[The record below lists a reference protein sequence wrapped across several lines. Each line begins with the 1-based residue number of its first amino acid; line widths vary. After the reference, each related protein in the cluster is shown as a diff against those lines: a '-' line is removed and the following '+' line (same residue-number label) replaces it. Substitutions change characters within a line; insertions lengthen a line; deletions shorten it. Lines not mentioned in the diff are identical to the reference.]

1 MFKSWKAVVLTI
13 WFIFLLVASP
23 MLALAVEKMC
33 DEGTCPDISAA
44 DIARAGA
51 LLQVHSAKAMPSD
64 AKQTRGQ
71 VQARKVSPSRQQ
83 QQQQKQSLELDKR
96 LAAAAKQLP
105 EGVTKKFLETFK
117 ICGQCKNF
125 KRFGEAND
133 GGYLMCMDGLQEGV
147 GAAYSLGVEQHDKWS
162 ADVVSTL
169 GITVNQFDCTVEVPA
184 SDCAGC
190 KFFKKCI
197 VSADGQHP
205 VPGHENEGWSLMQA
219 LNETSQ
225 GSSADGSLLMKMD
238 IESSEWPIYASESPD
253 VLKKFGELIVEFHG
267 LHNEARHP
275 EYLQAMQHILAAGF
289 KVAHLHGN
297 NYEGMYELGSSTIP
311 RVIEVTFIH
320 GAARPDGCSTEQLY
334 QTLDAPNNPGTAE
347 LPMTHLG

>member
-1 MFKSWKAVVLTI
+1 VVLTM

-64 AKQTRGQ
+64 AKQARGQ
-71 VQARKVSPSRQQ
+71 VQARKVSPFRQQ

-105 EGVTKKFLETFK
+105 EGVSKKFLETFK

-197 VSADGQHP
+197 VSADGENP
-205 VPGHENEGWSLMQA
+205 VPGHEDEGWSLKQA
-219 LNETSQ
+219 LKETSQ
-225 GSSADGSLLMKMD
+225 ESAADGSLLMKMD

-267 LHNEARHP
+267 LQD
-275 EYLQAMQHILAAGF
+275 EYLNEKWNHAVYLKAMEHILAAGF

-297 NYEGMYELGSSTIP
+297 NYQDMYEVGDTTIP
-311 RVIEVTFIH
+311 KVLEVTFIH
-320 GAARPDGCSTEQLY
+320 GAARPDGCSSSQIY
-334 QTLDAPNNPGTAE
+334 HDLDAPNNGGPE
-347 LPMTHLG
+347 LPMAHIG

>member
-1 MFKSWKAVVLTI
+1 MVLTI

-64 AKQTRGQ
+64 AKQ
-71 VQARKVSPSRQQ
+71 ARKVSPFRQQ

-105 EGVTKKFLETFK
+105 EGVSKKFLETFK

-197 VSADGQHP
+197 VSADGENP
-205 VPGHENEGWSLMQA
+205 VPGHEDEGWSLKQA
-219 LNETSQ
+219 LKETSQ
-225 GSSADGSLLMKMD
+225 ESAADGSLLMKMD
-238 IESSEWPIYASESPD
+238 IESSEWPIFASEPPE
-253 VLKKFGELIVEFHG
+253 VLRKFGELIVEFHG
-267 LHNEARHP
+267 LEHEWRHD
-275 EYLQAMQHILAAGF
+275 EYLKAMKHISAAGF

-297 NYEGMYELGSSTIP
+297 NYQEMYEVGSSIIP
-311 RVIEVTFIH
+311 KVIEVTFVH
-320 GAARPDGCSTEQLY
+320 GAKRPDGCSTDQLY
-334 QTLDAPNNPGTAE
+334 QSLDAANDPGNDE
-347 LPMTHLG
+347 LQMAHIG